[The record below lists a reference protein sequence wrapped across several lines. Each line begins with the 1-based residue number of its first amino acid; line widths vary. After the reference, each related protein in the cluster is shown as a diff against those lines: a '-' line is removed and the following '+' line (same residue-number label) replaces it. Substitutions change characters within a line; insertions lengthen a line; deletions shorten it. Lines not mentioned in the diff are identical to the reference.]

1 MLHQFPDYS
10 LINRLR
16 SNGHLSANMDSG
28 IDELTEITSHESSP
42 DTGPS
47 SNILPLPGR
56 RALTAE
62 HLRIFTYVLLG
73 MLCGVLFVVLFI
85 DFYKPAKIA
94 PAPREQEER
103 KEQETHESTTQGA

>member
-16 SNGHLSANMDSG
+16 SNGHLSANTDSG

-47 SNILPLPGR
+47 SNILPWRG

-73 MLCGVLFVVLFI
+73 MLCGVLFAVLFI
-85 DFYKPAKIA
+85 DFHKPSKIV
-94 PAPREQEER
+94 PASREQETT
-103 KEQETHESTTQGA
+103 KGDSTHESDSQRTE